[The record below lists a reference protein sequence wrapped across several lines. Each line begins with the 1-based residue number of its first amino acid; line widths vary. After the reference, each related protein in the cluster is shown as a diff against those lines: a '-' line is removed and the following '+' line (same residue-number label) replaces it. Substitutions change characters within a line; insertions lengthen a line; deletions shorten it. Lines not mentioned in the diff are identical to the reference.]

1 MANST
6 HPGNPAAENLRT
18 RPVNINPASEN
29 AFSLARGWLQT
40 CLEEHMSC
48 PEPTGDFMPTRL
60 LEILYVQGS
69 RRLRLRY
76 TKQGEKERYAALT
89 YCWGLEQPFILT
101 RRTTGQLLT
110 RFNLRDLPPSLRDA
124 VLATEKLGLRFLW
137 VDAICIVQDDE
148 HEKAW
153 EIAQM
158 PLVYSQA
165 TVTIA
170 ASRASG
176 IGEGFLAER
185 PALGQNSP
193 QLVFE
198 LPHRFQGGEIG
209 SVVLV
214 PKVRESTEPLDRR
227 AWALQERLL
236 SPRIL
241 EYGSL
246 QTRWICQHVER
257 DKDLTDGVVYNEE
270 RSDAL
275 FVEAFQTFLADL
287 TGDEPS
293 DITMRKSKD
302 PLSQWHQIV
311 RIYTHRAL
319 SLPTDRLP
327 AISGI
332 AERYGRIL
340 GDDYVGGLWR
350 SRLPEELLWT
360 SDHPLGSSPRKYQ
373 GPSWSWAAINGPVSF
388 NSVRQLDE
396 QFQVLDCQVLP
407 SMKDAKFG
415 AVRSG
420 YLKLKGRMRPA
431 EWIYDSKA
439 SSFKLWQELRSSD
452 ITGFDEIIAADIR
465 ADSQESDL
473 ANTAVGYVPAF
484 LLLVS
489 GDRLEHDRSGLLL
502 RPLPN
507 GEYSRLG
514 VFRFRIYSLPRRPKE
529 SEDSRSKRYLEQFR
543 WLCEG
548 EPQEITI
555 V

>member
-1 MANST
+1 
-6 HPGNPAAENLRT
+6 
-18 RPVNINPASEN
+18 
-29 AFSLARGWLQT
+29 
-40 CLEEHMSC
+40 MSC
-48 PEPTGDFMPTRL
+48 PEPSGDFMPTKL

-110 RFNLRDLPPSLRDA
+110 RFNLQDLPPSLRDA
-124 VLATEKLGLRFLW
+124 VLVTEKLGLRFLW

-158 PLVYSQA
+158 PLVYNQA

-185 PALGQNSP
+185 PTLGQNSP

-198 LPHRFQGGEIG
+198 LPYRFQDSEIG

-214 PKVRESTEPLDRR
+214 PEVRESTEPLDRR

-236 SPRIL
+236 SSRIL
-241 EYGSL
+241 EYGTL
-246 QTRWICQHVER
+246 QTRWTCQHAER
-257 DKDLTDGVVYNEE
+257 DKDLTDGWKYIDVNNQE
-270 RSDAL
+270 RSDTL
-275 FVEAFQTFLADL
+275 FVEAFQTVLAGL
-287 TGDEPS
+287 TDQESS
-293 DITMRKSKD
+293 DITIRKSQD
-302 PLSQWHQIV
+302 PLTQWHQIV
-311 RIYTHRAL
+311 QIYTHRAL

-332 AERYGRIL
+332 AERYGKIL

-350 SRLPEELLWT
+350 SRLPQELLWA
-360 SDHPLGSSPRKYQ
+360 SGPPLGSSPRKYQ
-373 GPSWSWAAINGPVSF
+373 GPSWSWAAINGPVRF

-420 YLKLKGRMRPA
+420 YLKLKGRIRPA

-439 SSFKLWQELRSSD
+439 SRFKGLKGLRSSGT
-452 ITGFDEIIAADIR
+452 TGVDEIIAASAM
-465 ADSQESDL
+465 ADSEENELS
-473 ANTAVGYVPAF
+473 NNAVGFVPVF

-489 GDRLEHDRSGLLL
+489 GGGLEDGRHGLLL
-502 RPLPN
+502 RLLPN

-514 VFRFRIYSLPRRPKE
+514 VFRFDKVYLPCRNEE
-529 SEDSRSKRYLEQFR
+529 SEGSQSKRFQEQFR
-543 WLCEG
+543 WLCEC

-555 V
+555 I